1 MFSRF
6 LALVLPSSL
15 PVDQSV
21 ALPLTCWLLGQ
32 GSSTLYSGSFCS
44 LFWSLSPGFYLF
56 IYCFVILMD
65 SASPLGY
72 CSFLLPFFLRRFS
85 LYSLLWF
92 FFVSSVACY
101 GIFCSC
107 FWFRFSFLIVCCLFW
122 KFLILFWFLILLLNC
137 LLVIREDST
146 LYFLV

>member
-1 MFSRF
+1 MFSHF

-44 LFWSLSPGFYLF
+44 LFWSLSPGFYIF

-72 CSFLLPFFLRRFS
+72 GSFLLSFFSSEDS
-85 LYSLLWF
+85 LLILFFDSLFNRLLLVMGSSVPVFCLDSLSLSSVAYSGSFWSYFGLWF
-92 FFVSSVACY
+92 FC
-101 GIFCSC
+101 
-107 FWFRFSFLIVCCLFW
+107 LIVF
-122 KFLILFWFLILLLNC
+122 
-137 LLVIREDST
+137 
-146 LYFLV
+146 